1 MINNK
6 ILKKKKKLISN
17 KGQYHFDQYT
27 GLFLAQEL

>member
-1 MINNK
+1 MLTKK
-6 ILKKKKKLISN
+6 IIKKKKKLISN